1 VETAAEEGTHRVVCF
16 PIDFPSIPFSPPSLP
31 SPPSTSPQDLAARQK
46 REAQTAKKNKSRNQ
60 KRGGMPT
67 WLAEFFLLAMF
78 GGFAFAIVALP
89 EVISGLYRK
98 ADSFLLGLFQKK

>member
-1 VETAAEEGTHRVVCF
+1 
-16 PIDFPSIPFSPPSLP
+16 
-31 SPPSTSPQDLAARQK
+31 
-46 REAQTAKKNKSRNQ
+46 
-60 KRGGMPT
+60 MPT